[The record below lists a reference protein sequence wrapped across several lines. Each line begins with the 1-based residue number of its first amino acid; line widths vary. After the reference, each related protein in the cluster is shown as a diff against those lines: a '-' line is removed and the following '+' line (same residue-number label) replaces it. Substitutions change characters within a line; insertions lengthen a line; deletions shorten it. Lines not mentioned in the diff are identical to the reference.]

1 MRKYSV
7 LILLIEDKNCY
18 VYLNVSLL
26 EVYVKADKDEAE
38 T

>member
-1 MRKYSV
+1 MGKYSV